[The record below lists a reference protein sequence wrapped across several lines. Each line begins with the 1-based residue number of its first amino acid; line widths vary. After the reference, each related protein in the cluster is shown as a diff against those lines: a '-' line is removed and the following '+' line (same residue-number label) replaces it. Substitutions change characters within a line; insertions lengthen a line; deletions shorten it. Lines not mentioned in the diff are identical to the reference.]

1 MVLESEAF
9 INEDG
14 WIEVTFMGICSYHEL
29 IKATTQ
35 TTKISTLRIKELSQY
50 KKDDSSKIIAI
61 YVDNKTS
68 VDFGNKYFAM
78 FFAVIFFNIVIKHF
92 ASKQDRVIL
101 IMEHIHVFKH
111 IIKWIPNDFK

>member
-1 MVLESEAF
+1 
-9 INEDG
+9 
-14 WIEVTFMGICSYHEL
+14 MGICLYHEF

-78 FFAVIFFNIVIKHF
+78 FFAVIFLILSLNILLL
-92 ASKQDRVIL
+92 SKIVL
-101 IMEHIHVFKH
+101 SL
-111 IIKWIPNDFK
+111 